1 LRQLRL
7 IRSGGVSLIYVLYS
21 IHIVCCL
28 FLIMVVLLQQGKGA
42 DLSMFAGGSTQV
54 AFGMRGAATLL
65 HKLTVGFFVLF
76 IMTTVSIGILQAGG
90 GGSSIMLDVDTD
102 TVEEAATTDAT
113 EPLADESTGESTDDS
128 AASVASDPPAE
139 DPEDGSAETTDES
152 QN

>member
-1 LRQLRL
+1 M
-7 IRSGGVSLIYVLYS
+7 IYVLYS

-102 TVEEAATTDAT
+102 ATQ
-113 EPLADESTGESTDDS
+113 PLADESTGESTDDS
-128 AASVASDPPAE
+128 AASIASDPPAE

>member
-1 LRQLRL
+1 M
-7 IRSGGVSLIYVLYS
+7 IYVLYS

-42 DLSMFAGGSTQV
+42 DLSVFGGGTTQA

-102 TVEEAATTDAT
+102 TAEEAATTDAT
-113 EPLADESTGESTDDS
+113 R
-128 AASVASDPPAE
+128 
-139 DPEDGSAETTDES
+139 
-152 QN
+152 